1 MTPDDALHQWNTISL
16 DMTLT
21 VFHLITQT
29 TVVKNEQPYQEP
41 ALKRPTTV

>member
-16 DMTLT
+16 DTTLT

-29 TVVKNEQPYQEP
+29 TPVIINEQPYQ
-41 ALKRPTTV
+41 